1 MPCGTSAD
9 AVLNEG
15 VPSAASSCS
24 VPAPYGQP
32 QSLAQGPAAEQGPP
46 SVSCGA
52 ASHLSWAGGL
62 LPHMVSEPPT
72 LYTELNAPCGSLQ
85 R

>member
-9 AVLNEG
+9 VVLNEG
-15 VPSAASSCS
+15 LPSAPSGCS
-24 VPAPYGQP
+24 VPTPYGQP
-32 QSLAQGPAAEQGPP
+32 QSPAQGPAAQQGPP
-46 SVSCGA
+46 SMPCGA

-62 LPHMVSEPPT
+62 LPHMVSEPLT
-72 LYTELNAPCGSLQ
+72 LYTELNALCGSPQ